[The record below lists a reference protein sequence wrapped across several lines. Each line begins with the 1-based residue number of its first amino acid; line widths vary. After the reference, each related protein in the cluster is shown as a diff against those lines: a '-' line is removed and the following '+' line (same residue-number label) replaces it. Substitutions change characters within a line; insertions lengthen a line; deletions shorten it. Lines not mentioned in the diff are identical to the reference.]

1 MIFRFNMPAKKK
13 FKKQIR
19 KERPISTKCLFC
31 ETKTLPSYKSYEN
44 LAKFLSDRG
53 RILSRER
60 SGICAKHQRKMAV
73 EIQRARFL
81 ALLPF

>member
-1 MIFRFNMPAKKK
+1 MAKQKAK
-13 FKKQIR
+13 RKVL

-31 ETKTLPSYKSYEN
+31 ETKTEPTYKEYEV

-53 RILSRER
+53 RIYSRER
-60 SGICAKHQRKMAV
+60 SGVCAKHQRSLSGEV
-73 EIQRARFL
+73 QRARFL

>member
-1 MIFRFNMPAKKK
+1 MAAKKK
-13 FKKQIR
+13 AKKQIR

-31 ETKTLPSYKSYEN
+31 EAATEPSYKEYET
-44 LAKFLSDRG
+44 LSKFLSDRG
-53 RILSRER
+53 RIYSRER
-60 SGICAKHQRKMAV
+60 SGVCAKHQRRLAG

>member
-1 MIFRFNMPAKKK
+1 MPAKKK

-19 KERPISTKCLFC
+19 KERPISTKCLYC
-31 ETKTLPSYKSYEN
+31 ETKTIPSYKEYVVLS
-44 LAKFLSDRG
+44 KFLSDRG
-53 RILSRER
+53 RIFSRER
-60 SGICAKHQRKMAV
+60 SGICAKHQRKMAG

>member
-1 MIFRFNMPAKKK
+1 MKKKK

-31 ETKTLPSYKSYEN
+31 ETKTLPSYKEYEI
-44 LAKFLSDRG
+44 LTKFLSDRG

>member
-1 MIFRFNMPAKKK
+1 MAKQ
-13 FKKQIR
+13 KQKRKIV

-31 ETKTLPSYKSYEN
+31 ETKTIPSYKNYET
-44 LAKFLSDRG
+44 LSKFLSDRG
-53 RILSRER
+53 RIYSRER
-60 SGICAKHQRKMAV
+60 SGVCAKHQRSLAQ

>member
-1 MIFRFNMPAKKK
+1 MKKKK

-31 ETKTLPSYKSYEN
+31 ETKTSPSYKNYEI
-44 LAKFLSDRG
+44 LSKFLSDRG
-53 RILSRER
+53 RILSRDR
-60 SGICAKHQRKMAV
+60 SGICAKHQRKMAS

>member
-1 MIFRFNMPAKKK
+1 MAKQKAK
-13 FKKQIR
+13 RKIL

-31 ETKTLPSYKSYEN
+31 ETKTIPSYKNYEV

-53 RILSRER
+53 RIYSRER
-60 SGICAKHQRKMAV
+60 SGVCAKHQRALSGQVQK
-73 EIQRARFL
+73 ARFL

>member
-1 MIFRFNMPAKKK
+1 MAAKKK
-13 FKKQIR
+13 VKKQIR

-31 ETKTLPSYKSYEN
+31 ETKTVPSYKEYEV
-44 LAKFLSDRG
+44 LSKFMSDRG

-60 SGICAKHQRKMAV
+60 SGICAKHQRRMAT
-73 EIQRARFL
+73 ETQRARFL

>member
-1 MIFRFNMPAKKK
+1 MAKQKAK
-13 FKKQIR
+13 RKIL

-31 ETKTLPSYKSYEN
+31 ETKTVPSYKSYEV

-53 RILSRER
+53 RIYSRER
-60 SGICAKHQRKMAV
+60 SGVCAKHQRALSGQVQK
-73 EIQRARFL
+73 ARFL